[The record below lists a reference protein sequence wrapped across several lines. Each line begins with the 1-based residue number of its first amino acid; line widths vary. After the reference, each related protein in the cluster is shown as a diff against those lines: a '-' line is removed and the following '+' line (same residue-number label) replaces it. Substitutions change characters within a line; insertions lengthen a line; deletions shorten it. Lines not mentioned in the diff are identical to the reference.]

1 MLSIKTTLIELN
13 RILIQLIRI
22 ERVRMMIVKRR
33 FKKVIISLR
42 DWEVVQGEA

>member
-1 MLSIKTTLIELN
+1 M
-13 RILIQLIRI
+13 

-42 DWEVVQGEA
+42 DWEAVQGEA